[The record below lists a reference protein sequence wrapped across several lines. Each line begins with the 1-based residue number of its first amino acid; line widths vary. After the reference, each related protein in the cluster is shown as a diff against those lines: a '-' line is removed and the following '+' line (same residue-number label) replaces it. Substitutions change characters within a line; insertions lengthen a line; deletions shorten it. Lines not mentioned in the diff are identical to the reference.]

1 MQKTISKRRL
11 RIFSN
16 KAKKVNRSKTGNFI
30 IFLVLLLFGLYSAL
44 PLILAVL
51 QSFKPL
57 NELYL
62 YPPRFW
68 VESPTLD
75 NFFSLMDLMTGSWVP
90 FSRYLFNTIFI
101 SVAGTVGH
109 VIIAAL
115 CAYPLAKH
123 KVPGEKIIFGI
134 IVYSLM
140 VQPTVADIANYQTM
154 AVLHLVDTYW
164 SVLIPAFGSSL
175 GLYIMK
181 NFIGVLPDSL
191 LEAAKIDG
199 AGEFKIFWR
208 IVMPNAKPGWLTLA
222 IFSFQSLWNGTNS
235 TYIYSEDLKT
245 LSYALNQI
253 VSGGIQRTGAGAA
266 VAVVM
271 MIVPIVFFVLTQSN
285 VMETMA
291 SSGMKD

>member
-1 MQKTISKRRL
+1 MQKTASGKRR

-16 KAKKVNRSKTGNFI
+16 RAKKVNRSKTGNLV
-30 IFLVLLLFGLYSAL
+30 IFLALLLFGLYSAL

-51 QSFKPL
+51 QSVKPL

-75 NFFSLMDLMTGSWVP
+75 NFFSLIDLMTSSWVP
-90 FSRYLFNTIFI
+90 FSRYVFNTIFI

-154 AVLHLVDTYW
+154 AALHLVDTYW

-181 NFIGVLPDSL
+181 NFIEVLPDSL

-199 AGEFKIFWR
+199 AGEFRIFWR

-222 IFSFQSLWNGTNS
+222 IFSFQTLWNGTNS
-235 TYIYSEDLKT
+235 TYIYSEELKT

-266 VAVVM
+266 VAVVL
-271 MIVPIVFFVLTQSN
+271 MIVPIVFFILTQSN
-285 VMETMA
+285 IMETMA